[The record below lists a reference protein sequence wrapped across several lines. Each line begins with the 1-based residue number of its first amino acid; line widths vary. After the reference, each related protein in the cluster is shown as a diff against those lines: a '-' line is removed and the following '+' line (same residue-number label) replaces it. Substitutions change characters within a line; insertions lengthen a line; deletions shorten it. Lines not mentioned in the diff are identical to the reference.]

1 VVEEE
6 KRATLKPSTI
16 RRNLEKRAHSIC
28 ANWENKKGN
37 VNLTAAEE
45 AESPHADLKKSQS
58 GSLPFP
64 STLSWTDKAR
74 PSVLNDY
81 LSSDDAG
88 TVPLSPTEI
97 LAAELSN

>member
-1 VVEEE
+1 LVEEERATLLVEEE

-28 ANWENKKGN
+28 ANWENKRGN

-45 AESPHADLKKSQS
+45 AESPHMQTSRVR

-64 STLSWTDKAR
+64 ST
-74 PSVLNDY
+74 P
-81 LSSDDAG
+81 
-88 TVPLSPTEI
+88 
-97 LAAELSN
+97 ELD